1 MLFTLLWALKYVPSD
16 YMLCFCLVAESS
28 PISVTPWTVA
38 YHAPPSMRFSKQE
51 YWSGLPFPSPEDLP
65 DPGSK
70 YTYKDNLITKKL
82 YRLTLFARDFSPVH
96 GPHLWGYAFILLSF
110 IASMLLLLLLSHS
123 RHVRLCATL
132 RTAACQA
139 PLSMGFSK
147 SVRVRCHALLQGI
160 FPTKGLNPGLLHCR
174 KILYHWAIREAP
186 IISIPPSKSIL
197 NQWLPYLNIN

>member
-16 YMLCFCLVAESS
+16 YMLCFCLVAESC

-38 YHAPPSMRFSKQE
+38 YYAPPSMRFSKQE

-82 YRLTLFARDFSPVH
+82 YQLTLFARDFSPVH
-96 GPHLWGYAFILLSF
+96 GLHLWGYAFILLSF
-110 IASMLLLLLLSHS
+110 IVSMLLLLLSHS
-123 RHVRLCATL
+123 SHVRLCATL

-147 SVRVRCHALLQGI
+147 SVRVRCHVLLQGI

-174 KILYHWAIREAP
+174 KILYHWATREAP

-197 NQWLPYLNIN
+197 NQWLPQLNIH

>member
-1 MLFTLLWALKYVPSD
+1 MLLR
-16 YMLCFCLVAESS
+16 
-28 PISVTPWTVA
+28 PWD
-38 YHAPPSMRFSKQE
+38 
-51 YWSGLPFPSPEDLP
+51 FPSRSTGVGCHFLLP

-96 GPHLWGYAFILLSF
+96 GLHLWGYAFILLSV
-110 IASMLLLLLLSHS
+110 IVSMLLLLLSHS
-123 RHVRLCATL
+123 SHVRLCATL

-147 SVRVRCHALLQGI
+147 SVRVRCHVLLQGI

-174 KILYHWAIREAP
+174 KILYHWATREAP

-197 NQWLPYLNIN
+197 NQWLPQLNIH